1 MFFFDIYLFNLD
13 LCMWASEAVFH
24 FINGDISNFNNIV
37 FYILLMLIFV
47 FGFIFEFENLIIG
60 V

>member
-1 MFFFDIYLFNLD
+1 
-13 LCMWASEAVFH
+13 MWASEAVFH